1 MIEVMIDMVIGM
13 MRHNFGHNVVGV
25 SVSDVVGVVD
35 VIGVAEVSH
44 ASDWNALGGVVDQ
57 LLCDGSWAL
66 LEECVSARGAVDM
79 TRAVGHNVEVRRVV

>member
-1 MIEVMIDMVIGM
+1 M
-13 MRHNFGHNVVGV
+13 VGV

-35 VIGVAEVSH
+35 VIGVAEVSN

-66 LEECVSARGAVDM
+66 LQGGGMAL
-79 TRAVGHNVEVRRVV
+79 

>member
-1 MIEVMIDMVIGM
+1 M
-13 MRHNFGHNVVGV
+13 VGV

-35 VIGVAEVSH
+35 VIGVAEVSN

-66 LEECVSARGAVDM
+66 LNDDTRREWPFRPTSKDYNLNDRILPGGVRECQGRG
-79 TRAVGHNVEVRRVV
+79 GHD